1 MINYTKD
8 AKYAEYNDNVD
19 LLQIQISRERMN
31 TVINNVAV
39 DRLVD
44 PRKTLSTY
52 GKDIV
57 ANGSGIIILKNE
69 TKN

>member
-1 MINYTKD
+1 
-8 AKYAEYNDNVD
+8 
-19 LLQIQISRERMN
+19 MN
-31 TVINNVAV
+31 TIINNVVV

-57 ANGSGIIILKNE
+57 ANGSGTITPKDK
-69 TKN
+69 TKDSFSKDWSYWRSWESRECGTRGS

>member
-1 MINYTKD
+1 MINYTKN

-31 TVINNVAV
+31 IVINNVAV
-39 DRLVD
+39 DILVD

-57 ANGSGIIILKNE
+57 ANGSGIIISKNE